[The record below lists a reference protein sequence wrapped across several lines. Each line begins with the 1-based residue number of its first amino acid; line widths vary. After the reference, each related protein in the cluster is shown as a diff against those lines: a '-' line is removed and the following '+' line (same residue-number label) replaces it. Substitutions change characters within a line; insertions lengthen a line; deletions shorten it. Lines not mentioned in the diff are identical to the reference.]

1 MKTILVLL
9 TLAVAALASG
19 CATKSI
25 EAGATKLNVSNPMGL
40 SASIELPKNLEAE
53 DLLVEVDPTTGTYRL
68 SAKKL
73 STDAGTVIDRAG
85 AAQAAAVGKLAD
97 TVSALAPL
105 LIPPRASAPPRAP
118 DWSIVTTPLGVA
130 PAPETPP
137 EPAQD

>member
-1 MKTILVLL
+1 MKTLLVLL
-9 TLAVAALASG
+9 TLAVAVLASG
-19 CATKSI
+19 CANRSI
-25 EAGATKLNVSNPMGL
+25 EAGSTKLNVSNPMGR

-53 DLLVEVDPTTGTYRL
+53 DLVVEVDPTTGTYRL

-97 TVSALAPL
+97 TVSAIAPL
-105 LIPPRASAPPRAP
+105 LIPSR
-118 DWSIVTTPLGVA
+118 
-130 PAPETPP
+130 PAPTPA